1 MKSFSALA
9 LIGMFIAISAVEANP
24 VTELMNRCTA
34 QSKACTNKNDQDK
47 AAKICACQVWTVASG
62 FSCFQGCRAAF
73 KDPGEV
79 TAPHWNYCK
88 DTCAVAQNGGD
99 LCEPMPKSCPF
110 S

>member
-62 FSCFQGCRAAF
+62 FVRSPGAQHVW
-73 KDPGEV
+73 KD
-79 TAPHWNYCK
+79 
-88 DTCAVAQNGGD
+88 
-99 LCEPMPKSCPF
+99 MPLLTNQKF
-110 S
+110 